1 MAWAAFD
8 RQRNRALSFVSLV
21 SSSQHLHP
29 WILHLH
35 PCAAW
40 APQRH

>member
-1 MAWAAFD
+1 MGWAVFD
-8 RQRNRALSFVSLV
+8 RQRNKALSFVSLV

-29 WILHLH
+29 
-35 PCAAW
+35 CAAW